1 MCYNIP
7 YNGENMKDIQIV
19 RLSTGEEVVAKV
31 AYDKGFYTLTDAIL
45 LVPAGEGK
53 IGMVP
58 FIPYATR
65 EPVVIGEA
73 HVMFTVE
80 PMDELKKQVIEATTG
95 LILPDSNSM
104 RLV

>member
-1 MCYNIP
+1 MS
-7 YNGENMKDIQIV
+7 DVQIV
-19 RLSTGEEVVAKV
+19 RLTTGEEVVAKV
-31 AYDKGFYTLTDAIL
+31 KYDKGFYTLTDGIL

-58 FIPYATR
+58 FVPYATR
-65 EPVVIGEA
+65 EPVVIGES

-95 LILPDSNSM
+95 LILPGSGGLK
-104 RLV
+104 LV